1 MWKLSDW
8 LSVAPFKCVSYFKVD
23 ELTGG
28 QVNEL
33 LVDRGNK
40 RQSNKWTC
48 FKWTSRR
55 VSQLH
60 GDRGNKR
67 QSNKWTCFKWTSRR
81 VSQLHGDRG
90 NKRQSN
96 KWTCFKWTSRRVSQL
111 LVDGVNKRQSNRW
124 TCFKWRVFECTGQQV
139 DKQLVNLLTH
149 NSSTIISVSS
159 PTFGSLSVSVCK
171 KEICSFCSSVSSVRE
186 CCDRVAFCFIFS
198 QIAQINRVHRTHR
211 NLKVMDN
218 TER

>member
-33 LVDRGNK
+33 LV
-40 RQSNKWTC
+40 
-48 FKWTSRR
+48 
-55 VSQLH
+55 
-60 GDRGNKR
+60 DRGNKR

-149 NSSTIISVSS
+149 NSSTINLWVLRPLGLWAFQCAKRKSV
-159 PTFGSLSVSVCK
+159 LSVHLCHLW
-171 KEICSFCSSVSSVRE
+171 ENAMIE
-186 CCDRVAFCFIFS
+186 
-198 QIAQINRVHRTHR
+198 
-211 NLKVMDN
+211 
-218 TER
+218 